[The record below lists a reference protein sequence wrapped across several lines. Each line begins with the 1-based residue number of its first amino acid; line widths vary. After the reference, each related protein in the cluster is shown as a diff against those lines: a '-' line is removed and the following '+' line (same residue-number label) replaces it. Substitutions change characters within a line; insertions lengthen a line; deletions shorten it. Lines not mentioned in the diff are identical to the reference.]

1 MKPITDPS
9 EALRQAG
16 GIAERVMTPV
26 EFLDVAAWLERDIAE
41 PDRLLG
47 DLMTTT
53 SRVFLVGRTGLGKT
67 LVALGIACGIAS
79 GRGFLHWHCHRAA
92 RVLIIDGEMPAE
104 LIKARAKEALD
115 RIGAE
120 IQPGNLVIFARDI
133 EEEFTTRFPNLGKME
148 ALNTPEGKVW
158 LLALIDQIKPSV
170 IIFDNVMSLISGD
183 QKDEVSWSATLDLVQ
198 ALTAKRIGQLWLD
211 HTGHNQDRQYGSS
224 TKAWR
229 FDAVGIMAPLPEDQR
244 TDHEVAF
251 TLSFDHPGKARRRT
265 PDNWRDFDNVTI
277 RLNADGWSFE
287 QANKAKRTTAK
298 LSPMATEFYRALQDA
313 LAVTTTPGKTT
324 RDAWYAEC
332 VRVGLTEPLHSSDTW
347 QIKDAKRRKFRT
359 YMAQLKSA
367 GVVGINGEEV
377 TLVGGEI

>member
-26 EFLDVAAWLERDIAE
+26 EFLDVTAWLERDIAE

-47 DLMTTT
+47 DLLTTT

-104 LIKARAKEALD
+104 LIKTRAKEALD

-120 IQPGNLVIFARDI
+120 IPPGNLVIFARDI

-198 ALTAKRIGQLWLD
+198 TLTAKRIGQLWLD

-287 QANKAKRTTAK
+287 QASKSKRTTAK

-324 RDAWYAEC
+324 RSAWFAEC
-332 VRVGLTEPLHSSDTW
+332 CRVGLAESSDPDDNAASRRAKGARFRKYMVE
-347 QIKDAKRRKFRT
+347 IKA
-359 YMAQLKSA
+359 A
-367 GVVGINGEEV
+367 GLIGVDGETINF
-377 TLVGGEI
+377 LGGAE

>member
-1 MKPITDPS
+1 MKSFPNPE

-16 GIAERVMTPV
+16 GIAERAMAPL
-26 EFLDVAAWLERDIAE
+26 EFLDVAAWLDREIPE

-47 DLMTTT
+47 DLLTTT

-104 LIKARAKEALD
+104 LVKARAKEALD
-115 RIGAE
+115 RIGAK
-120 IQPGNLVIFARDI
+120 IPPGNLVIFARDI
-133 EEEFTTRFPNLGKME
+133 EEEFSAQFPTLGKME
-148 ALNTPEGKVW
+148 ALNTPEGKTW
-158 LLALIDQIKPSV
+158 LLALIEQIKPSV

-183 QKDEVSWSATLDLVQ
+183 QKDELSWSATLDLVQ
-198 ALTAKRIGQLWLD
+198 TLTAKRIGQLWLD

-265 PDNWRDFDNVTI
+265 PENWRDFDTVTV
-277 RLNADGWSFE
+277 RLNAEGWSFE
-287 QANKAKRTTAK
+287 QANKSKRSTPK

-324 RDAWYAEC
+324 RDGWYAEC

-367 GVVGINGEEV
+367 GVIGINGEEV

>member
-1 MKPITDPS
+1 MNTITNPE
-9 EALRQAG
+9 EALRRAG
-16 GIAERVMTPV
+16 GSAERVMTPV

-47 DLMTTT
+47 DLLTTT

-104 LIKARAKEALD
+104 LIKTRAKEALD

-120 IQPGNLVIFARDI
+120 IPPGNLVIFARDI

-198 ALTAKRIGQLWLD
+198 TLTAKRIGQLWLD

-251 TLSFDHPGKARRRT
+251 SLSFDHPGKARRRT

-332 VRVGLTEPLHSSDTW
+332 VRTGLADPIDHNDDW
-347 QIKDAKRRKFRT
+347 KARNAKQAKFRK
-359 YMAQLKSA
+359 YMAELRTA
-367 GVVGINGEEV
+367 HLIGVDGPTIND
-377 TLVGGEI
+377 LAPKP